1 MSLLLPQAPPGARH
15 AAHHG
20 LNPWPSVTEMLRVK
34 RSGIYNIGRR
44 LKTSAIL
51 LQARAHRP
59 TLASAF
65 AEMQWAAKLF
75 QKHPALFKT
84 VLEQYLDL
92 RHGMAQRFHLI
103 ANDLRQLHERRER
116 GRLLDLDAERLTLWQ
131 DDALGLKVEFDI
143 NLESPQE
150 GLWRLTL
157 REAEGHRHVFS
168 LSFAMVRNRA
178 FVGAVQ
184 GPKCDEG
191 GQELVRRA
199 TRTLHGVRP
208 HFFLVEV
215 LRQLSH
221 AWQAQG
227 LVGVDGSHQLKAAKH
242 SDDHHLVKFDYAAFW
257 QELGGERNEHGHW
270 NVPLQGQRKD
280 MADIE
285 SKKRSMYRKRY
296 AMLDELAATVAA
308 RA

>member
-1 MSLLLPQAPPGARH
+1 MSLLLPQSTPASRH
-15 AAHHG
+15 AQSG
-20 LNPWPSVTEMLRVK
+20 LIPWPSVTEMLRVK
-34 RSGIYNIGRR
+34 RSSIYNIGRR

-51 LQARAHRP
+51 LQARTHRP
-59 TLASAF
+59 TLTSAF

-92 RHGMAQRFHLI
+92 RHSMGQRFHLV
-103 ANDLRQLHERRER
+103 AHDLRHLNERRDQ
-116 GRLLDLDAERLTLWQ
+116 GRLLELLDAERLTLWQ
-131 DDALGLKVEFDI
+131 DDALGLIVEFDI
-143 NLESPQE
+143 NLQSPQE

-157 REAEGHRHVFS
+157 RQIETGRHVYS

-178 FVGAVQ
+178 FVGAIQ
-184 GPKCDEG
+184 GVKGED
-191 GQELVRRA
+191 GQDLVRSV

-208 HFFLVEV
+208 HYFLIEV
-215 LRQLSH
+215 LRQLAST
-221 AWQAQG
+221 WRAQG
-227 LVGVDGSHQLKAAKH
+227 LVGVDGCHQLKACKD
-242 SDDHHLVKFDYAAFW
+242 SDDSHLVKFDYAAFW
-257 QELGGERNEHGHW
+257 QELGGERNDQGHW

-296 AMLDELAATVAA
+296 AMLDALAATVASCA
-308 RA
+308 

>member
-1 MSLLLPQAPPGARH
+1 MSLLFPQVASGSHHASQAR
-15 AAHHG
+15 

-44 LKTSAIL
+44 LKTSATL
-51 LQARAHRP
+51 LQARTHRP

-65 AEMQWAAKLF
+65 AEMQWAAQLF

-84 VLEQYLDL
+84 VLDQYLDL
-92 RHGMAQRFHLI
+92 RHGMAQRFHLV
-103 ANDLRQLHERRER
+103 AHDLRQLHERREQ
-116 GRLLDLDAERLTLWQ
+116 GRLLALLDAERLTLWQ
-131 DDALGLKVEFDI
+131 DDALGLMVAFDI
-143 NLESPQE
+143 NLQSPQE

-157 REAEGHRHVFS
+157 RQIDTGRHVYS
-168 LSFAMVRNRA
+168 LSFAIVRHRA
-178 FVGAVQ
+178 FVGAIQ
-184 GPKCDEG
+184 GVKGED
-191 GQELVRRA
+191 GQDLVRSV

-208 HFFLVEV
+208 HFFLIEV
-215 LRQLSH
+215 LRQL
-221 AWQAQG
+221 AGTWGAQG
-227 LVGVDGSHQLKAAKH
+227 LVGVGGCHQLKACKH
-242 SDDHHLVKFDYAAFW
+242 SDDSHLVKFDYAAFW

-270 NVPLQGQRKD
+270 DVPLQGQRKD

-296 AMLDELAATVAA
+296 AMLDALAATVAA